1 MQKLGSLFIYN
12 GKEVSYEEA
21 VRLVKGGVTEIKT
34 PYPYSN
40 PPKTFIGSTEP
51 IKSNV
56 SKKVGATLSNKK
68 GQGNV
73 FKDPNTYQTIYQEVI
88 DPASSVS
95 QESYPKSVG
104 FTVSTIDEVS
114 EKIRSTEATD
124 KALAS
129 FLEENNID
137 NKDVTHISTN
147 YSKPN
152 KSTLVMQRTS
162 HIKTKVAGEQDAI
175 STQKGNHF
183 EVKASYNE
191 DGSLSKNVEQHALN
205 GGTFE
210 FEGKEISKEN
220 AILKSKEPNITTHTS
235 SFHNKMVFIKNFLT
249 SNANY
254 YLNDKL
260 LSEDEI
266 TQFGANYKT
275 VLISRGSEKE
285 KPSFKFVK
293 IKE

>member
-1 MQKLGSLFIYN
+1 MNDEQKDKN
-12 GKEVSYEEA
+12 Q
-21 VRLVKGGVTEIKT
+21 
-34 PYPYSN
+34 PYPIN
-40 PPKTFIGSTEP
+40 
-51 IKSNV
+51 
-56 SKKVGATLSNKK
+56 
-68 GQGNV
+68 
-73 FKDPNTYQTIYQEVI
+73 
-88 DPASSVS
+88 
-95 QESYPKSVG
+95 
-104 FTVSTIDEVS
+104 
-114 EKIRSTEATD
+114 
-124 KALAS
+124 
-129 FLEENNID
+129 
-137 NKDVTHISTN
+137 
-147 YSKPN
+147 
-152 KSTLVMQRTS
+152 
-162 HIKTKVAGEQDAI
+162 
-175 STQKGNHF
+175 QKGNHF
-183 EVKASYNE
+183 EVKASYDE

-220 AILKSKEPNITTHTS
+220 AILKSKEPNITIHTS